1 MIPIQPTPRALVLAA
16 LGLLPAL
23 LPALGVPGGGLAW
36 AVALGLVVGALGV
49 DLLACPGRDRL
60 RLEVEAPAVLHVD
73 VHGTDRG
80 RVAAAEGP
88 GAGPS
93 GETEEMVVTVRLPSR
108 HRLAVEVMPELS
120 SHLAPVA
127 PRRLSLPASPGGG
140 AAGGQ
145 APSGVHVPFPL
156 RPLRRGRAAVE
167 EVWVA
172 WSGPLGLLRRTA
184 VTRPG
189 TPIAITP
196 DLGRV
201 RRDALENVTQRDA
214 LPGQKLERY
223 LGQGTEFHALR
234 EWTAGMERRSVD
246 WKASARHTRLLAREV
261 RAERNHQVV
270 VAVDTGRLMA
280 EPLHGVARLDHAI
293 HAALVLAAVGLRSGD
308 RVGLFAFDD
317 QARAYAPPRSGRD
330 TLASLVETAAGL
342 DYSTAETAFTLALTD
357 LARRLRRRSLVVVLT
372 DFVDSVTADLM
383 VATLERLAR
392 RQLVVFVAFRDPV
405 LGELASA
412 EPARRRDLDRAV
424 VAGALARDRRRV
436 LTRLGR
442 AGVHVVDTEP
452 GAMGPALVDRYLEIK
467 RRELI

>member
-1 MIPIQPTPRALVLAA
+1 VTPIQPTARALVLAS
-16 LGLLPAL
+16 LGLLVAL
-23 LPALGVPGGGLAW
+23 LPALGVPGGGPLW
-36 AVALGLVVGALGV
+36 AAAVGLVVGALAV
-49 DLLACPGRDRL
+49 DLLACPRSGAL
-60 RLEVEAPAVLHVD
+60 RVEVEAPAVLHVD
-73 VHGTDRG
+73 VHAAVSG
-80 RVAAAEGP
+80 RRESAEEL
-88 GAGPS
+88 A
-93 GETEEMVVTVRLPSR
+93 VTLRLPSR
-108 HRLAVEVMPELS
+108 HRLAAEVMPELS
-120 SHLAPVA
+120 SHLAPV
-127 PRRLSLPASPGGG
+127 PSRRLSLPASEGG
-140 AAGGQ
+140 A
-145 APSGVHVPFPL
+145 GVTVTFPL
-156 RPLRRGRAAVE
+156 RSLRRGRAAVE

-172 WSGPLGLLRRTA
+172 WAGPLGLVRRTA
-184 VTRPG
+184 VTHPG
-189 TPIAITP
+189 TRIAVTP

-270 VAVDTGRLMA
+270 VAVDTGRLMG

-330 TLASLVETAAGL
+330 TLAALVETAAGL
-342 DYSTAETAFTLALTD
+342 EYSTAETAFTLALTD

-383 VATLERLAR
+383 VDTLERLAR

-405 LGELASA
+405 LGELATA
-412 EPARRRDLDRAV
+412 EPLRRRDLDRAV

-436 LTRLGR
+436 LARLSR

-452 GAMGPALVDRYLEIK
+452 GAMGPALVDRYLDIK

>member
-1 MIPIQPTPRALVLAA
+1 MTPLRPTPRALVLAA

-23 LPALGVPGGGLAW
+23 LPALGVPYGGLAW
-36 AVALGLVVGALGV
+36 AAALGLVVGALAV
-49 DLLACPGRDRL
+49 DLVACPGRGSL
-60 RLEVEAPAVLHVD
+60 RVEVEAPTVLHVD
-73 VHGTDRG
+73 VHGATRRAAREGGAG
-80 RVAAAEGP
+80 RRRQREGGLAGEIAAE
-88 GAGPS
+88 
-93 GETEEMVVTVRLPSR
+93 EMTVTLRLPTR
-108 HRLAVEVMPELS
+108 HRLAAEVLPELS

-127 PRRLSLPASPGGG
+127 PRRLTLPAGRD
-140 AAGGQ
+140 
-145 APSGVHVPFPL
+145 GVTVPFPL
-156 RPLRRGRAAVE
+156 TPLRRGRAAVE
-167 EVWVA
+167 ELWVG
-172 WSGPLGLLRRTA
+172 WSGPLGLVRRTA
-184 VTRPG
+184 VVRPG
-189 TPIAITP
+189 TRVAITP
-196 DLGRV
+196 DLGQV
-201 RRDALENVTQRDA
+201 RRDALENLTQRNA

-280 EPLHGVARLDHAI
+280 EPLHGVARLDHAV

-342 DYSTAETAFTLALTD
+342 DYSAAETAFTLALTD

-383 VATLERLAR
+383 VDTLERLAR

-405 LGELASA
+405 LGRLANA
-412 EPARRRDLDRAV
+412 EPERRRDLDRAV

-436 LTRLGR
+436 LARLGR

-452 GAMGPALVDRYLEIK
+452 GAMGPALVDRYLDIK